1 VHLTDWPAAAELPG
15 DTELVRTMDRVREI
29 ASATLS
35 LRKAGR
41 LRVRLPLAELV
52 VVDPDPAA
60 LAAFAEVVADEVNV
74 KSVRFLPAG
83 EATDGAFGVGRRL
96 TVNARA
102 AGPRLG
108 KDVQVAIR
116 GSKSGDWS
124 VGPDGVAVAGG
135 VALQEEEYTLDLVVE
150 DGSRATA
157 VLPGEGYVALDTAVT
172 PELAAEG
179 IARDV
184 IRGIA
189 SARRDA
195 GLEVSDRITLVLE
208 PSTVEIRT
216 AVETHR
222 DFVAGE
228 TLATALSIG
237 AAGLD
242 ASAAEVGDGGSI
254 RIAVTRA

>member
-1 VHLTDWPAAAELPG
+1 
-15 DTELVRTMDRVREI
+15 MDRVREI

-35 LRKAGR
+35 LRKAAK

-52 VVDPDPAA
+52 VVDTDPAG
-60 LAAFAEVVADEVNV
+60 LEAFGAVVADEVNV

-83 EATDGAFGVGRRL
+83 EATDAEFGIGRRL

-108 KDVQVAIR
+108 KDVQLAIR

-124 VGPDGVAVAGG
+124 VSPDGTAVAGG
-135 VALQEEEYTLDLVVE
+135 VALAEGEYTLDLVVE
-150 DGSRATA
+150 GGDGVRATG
-157 VLPGEGYVALDTAVT
+157 VLPGEGYVALDTVVT

-195 GLEVSDRITLVLE
+195 DLAVSDRITLVLE
-208 PSTVEIRT
+208 PSSAEIRS
-216 AVETHR
+216 AVEAHR
-222 DFVAGE
+222 DFIAGE
-228 TLATALSIG
+228 TLATGLTFGEAG
-237 AAGLD
+237 AD
-242 ASAAEVGDGGSI
+242 APTAEVGDGGSV
-254 RIAVTRA
+254 RIAVTRAR